1 MEQINKRLDDF
12 IITNQVPNI
21 LFHGI
26 CMKTNTLII
35 ESFIHKLYNTK
46 DAIKKYVM
54 YVNCGHCKGIR
65 FIRDELKF
73 FSKTNINNHSGLF
86 FKSVVLLNA
95 DKLTVDAQSA
105 LRRCI
110 EIFSHTTRFF
120 VAVEDKYKLLKPILS
135 RLCELHIN
143 IDNSSASSSISSS
156 STKSVGKPD
165 KFVDSRITYLM
176 KTLTKYIKDGPVEH
190 NALIELSEQLYSKAY
205 SGLDI
210 LKVLENES
218 FLKIS
223 LEQRYELLFTLSK
236 IKTEIRKETMYM
248 YIILNMIY
256 NEINNPKLCDAII
269 QSVI

>member
-12 IITNQVPNI
+12 ISSNQVPNI

-35 ESFIHKLYNTK
+35 NEFIHKLYDTK
-46 DAIKKYVM
+46 EAIKNYVM
-54 YVNCGHCKGIR
+54 YVNCGHCKGIK
-65 FIRDELKF
+65 FIREELKF
-73 FSKTNINNHSGLF
+73 FSKTNINTHSGLF

-95 DKLTVDAQSA
+95 DKLTMDAQSA
-105 LRRCI
+105 IRRCI

-120 VAVEDKYKLLKPILS
+120 VAVEDKYKLLKPIIS

-143 IDNSSASSSISSS
+143 IAQPPVVI
-156 STKSVGKPD
+156 PD
-165 KFVDSRITYLM
+165 KFVNSRITYLT
-176 KTLTKYIKDGPVEH
+176 KTLTKYIADTPIDHTV
-190 NALIELSEQLYSKAY
+190 LIELSEQLYSKAY

-223 LEQRYELLFTLSK
+223 LEKRYELLFTLSK
-236 IKTEIRKETMYM
+236 IKTEIRKETMYI

-256 NEINNPKLCDAII
+256 NEINNTKLCDDII